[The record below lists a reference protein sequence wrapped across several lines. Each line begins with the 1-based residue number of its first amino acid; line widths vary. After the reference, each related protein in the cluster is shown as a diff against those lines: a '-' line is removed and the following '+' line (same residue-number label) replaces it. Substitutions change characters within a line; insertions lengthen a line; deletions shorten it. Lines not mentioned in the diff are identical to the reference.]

1 MNCFTNVRDLEQ
13 DDESGSTP
21 YTALSWRP
29 DNVTQDSSRQVAMRR
44 NPGWSE
50 KLFVTDDHSRCEVA
64 IHPSLL
70 DALKQIRD
78 VKETVL
84 LWVDQLCIN
93 WTDEEEAETQLEL
106 IPQIFRQASHVMVW
120 LGSGSSDSSTAM
132 KFIPDLLNLD
142 LVDTLVKEDS
152 TPVKWQALINL
163 MQRPYFSRR
172 WVFLELM
179 LAKRA
184 VLYCGKDIVDW
195 ADFADAVVILGSRY
209 DEVRLLVRAAVSLE

>member
-1 MNCFTNVRDLEQ
+1 M
-13 DDESGSTP
+13 
-21 YTALSWRP
+21 WR
-29 DNVTQDSSRQVAMRR
+29 T
-44 NPGWSE
+44 PGWSE
-50 KLFVTDDHSRCEVA
+50 KLFVTDGHSRCEVA

-70 DALKQIRD
+70 NALRQIRD
-78 VKETVL
+78 VRDTVI

-93 WTDEEEAETQLEL
+93 CTDEKEAETQLEL
-106 IPQIFRQASHVMVW
+106 VPQIFREASHVVVW
-120 LGSGSSDSSTAM
+120 LGFGSSDSTTAM

-152 TPVKWQALINL
+152 TPVKWQALVNL

-184 VLYCGKDIVDW
+184 VLYCGRDIVDW